1 MGAWKML
8 RRLGWIVSLCIAA
21 FGCSQNHSQDQTT
34 RFHDDGRAKPIVALP
49 PVFDRSDTEIGWS
62 LTEEFTDHIRS
73 RLVKRNNFYLNTS
86 DEINV
91 IITSLNEEHNPF
103 SSDIGW
109 IKETFKDYEFVVF
122 TELVE
127 HDIHAKPL
135 KGNFID
141 KITPSSELSLT
152 MRIRIF
158 DLRGAQPQ
166 VVLQELVHQNHLI
179 PKPSHLNEFNPERWK
194 KMSFNISPLGLA
206 HSQFTK
212 EISTRIEEYI
222 LLSKSK

>member
-1 MGAWKML
+1 ML
-8 RRLGWIVSLCIAA
+8 KRLGWIISLCIAT
-21 FGCSQNHSQDQTT
+21 FGCSQNHLTDQAT

-49 PVFDRSDTEIGWS
+49 PVFDRSGAEIGWS
-62 LTEEFTDHIRS
+62 LSEEFTDHIRV
-73 RLVKRNNFYLNTS
+73 RIMKRNNFYLNTP

-91 IITSLNEEHNPF
+91 VITSLNEENNPF

-109 IKETFKDYEFVVF
+109 IKDAFKDHEFVVF

-135 KGNFID
+135 KGNFFD
-141 KITPSSELSLT
+141 KITPSSVLALT

-158 DLRGAQPQ
+158 DLRGEKPQ
-166 VVLQELVHQNHLI
+166 IVLQELVHQNHLI
-179 PKPSHLNEFNPERWK
+179 PKPSNLSDLNSERWK

-212 EISTRIEEYI
+212 EVSKRIEEYI